1 MAIKTNTTNTI
12 DRASTVL
19 MDKVE
24 KTQEN
29 MNALLARAGMRDKAL
44 REARMNVEIPV
55 GAAPKDDILY
65 IGFNAVD
72 FYFKRGTFVEMPL
85 PLVEIAANCGVIGK
99 HYLTAMKAKEE
110 EITKAK
116 AAAKTAK
123 TESTEA

>member
-1 MAIKTNTTNTI
+1 MAIKTNTTKTI

-24 KTQEN
+24 KTREN
-29 MNALLARAGMRDKAL
+29 MNTLLTRAGIRDKAL
-44 REARMNVEIPV
+44 REARISVEIPV

-99 HYLTAMKAKEE
+99 HYLTAVKAKEE
-110 EITKAK
+110 EIAKDK
-116 AAAKTAK
+116 AAAKAAR
-123 TESTEA
+123 TEGAEA